1 MTVLSVED
9 LRISYRSRGEWREV
23 VHNISFSIQRGE
35 MLAFVGESGS
45 GKTTTAQAIIGLLA
59 DNARRDAGRIVLN
72 GEVISDW
79 SDKRLNRLR
88 GVSISLVP
96 QDPGNSL
103 NPVKT
108 IGQQVE
114 EILRL
119 HQSLSAAERRQQA
132 LNLLAKVGL
141 SHPEQRFDQYP
152 HQLSGGMK
160 QRVLIA
166 IAIALQPD
174 LIIADEPTSALDVTV
189 QKRILDLLDIL
200 RRESG
205 TAVLFVTHD
214 LALAAERADRIMV
227 FRQGEIQEQGATET
241 IVQRPQHPYTRQLLH
256 DLLDAPLGLAAA
268 RHRPLATPA
277 IRVEGISKR
286 FSLGKQALQ
295 ALDSVSFEV
304 RRGSTHALVGESG
317 SGKTT
322 LARILLGFERADAGQ
337 VIIDGIDAGHLSRE
351 AQRQLRRKIQFVYQ
365 NPFASLDPRQ
375 TLFAIIEEPLK
386 NFERLSAATRRQRV
400 ESVAARVALA
410 PELLSRTP
418 RELSGGQRQRVAIA
432 RALILEPAI
441 LVLDEATSA
450 LDVTV
455 QAQILAL
462 LQQLQQQLGLSYLF
476 KADRRQRHG
485 AARRPGGGA
494 WRRKPPVRRPAA
506 GLHPRTDRRHS
517 PGFLPLST
525 GPHGERIM
533 PKRLGFFTRLLD
545 QGSAQT
551 RYRLAA
557 EQIRHAE
564 RLGFDSAWIAQ
575 HHFHE
580 QEGGLPSPLVFLAHV
595 AAQTDRIRLGTAIIT
610 LPMENP
616 LRVAEDAAVLDLL
629 TDGRLEVGFGSGG
642 TPTSFLPFGLTSEQ
656 RGAAF
661 ADHLHLIHSAWRG
674 DTLSHPDNRLYPP
687 APQLAER
694 IWIAT
699 FSAEGAIRAGQAGH
713 GLMLSRTQPRPPG
726 EPRLP
731 LDAIQNPIIDAYLS
745 ALPDGVAPR
754 ILASR
759 TAFVAD
765 SHAHALQVAEPG
777 LRKQATQHRAAG
789 HTIEGDSVT
798 DYLQQLDAHVGDP
811 EHVIASLAQDSVLAR
826 ATDISFQVH
835 SVEPSH
841 RDTLRSI
848 ELIAQHIAPHI
859 R

>member
-119 HQSLSAAERRQQA
+119 HQSLSAAERRQQV

-256 DLLDAPLGLAAA
+256 DLQDAPLRLTAA

-375 TLFAIIEEPLK
+375 
-386 NFERLSAATRRQRV
+386 
-400 ESVAARVALA
+400 
-410 PELLSRTP
+410 
-418 RELSGGQRQRVAIA
+418 RVAIA

-476 KADRRQRHG
+476 ITHDLAT
-485 AARRPGGGA
+485 
-494 WRRKPPVRRPAA
+494 VRRIA
-506 GLHPRTDRRHS
+506 
-517 PGFLPLST
+517 
-525 GPHGERIM
+525 
-533 PKRLGFFTRLLD
+533 
-545 QGSAQT
+545 
-551 RYRLAA
+551 
-557 EQIRHAE
+557 
-564 RLGFDSAWIAQ
+564 DS
-575 HHFHE
+575 
-580 QEGGLPSPLVFLAHV
+580 V
-595 AAQTDRIRLGTAIIT
+595 T
-610 LPMENP
+610 
-616 LRVAEDAAVLDLL
+616 VL
-629 TDGRLEVGFGSGG
+629 
-642 TPTSFLPFGLTSEQ
+642 
-656 RGAAF
+656 
-661 ADHLHLIHSAWRG
+661 
-674 DTLSHPDNRLYPP
+674 
-687 APQLAER
+687 
-694 IWIAT
+694 
-699 FSAEGAIRAGQAGH
+699 RAGQVVEH
-713 GLMLSRTQPRPPG
+713 GDVN
-726 EPRLP
+726 RLFAAP
-731 LDAIQNPIIDAYLS
+731 QQAYT
-745 ALPDGVAPR
+745 R
-754 ILASR
+754 
-759 TAFVAD
+759 
-765 SHAHALQVAEPG
+765 
-777 LRKQATQHRAAG
+777 
-789 HTIEGDSVT
+789 
-798 DYLQQLDAHVGDP
+798 
-811 EHVIASLAQDSVLAR
+811 
-826 ATDISFQVH
+826 
-835 SVEPSH
+835 
-841 RDTLRSI
+841 
-848 ELIAQHIAPHI
+848 ELIAAIPQVSPRLAQAHTENA
-859 R
+859 